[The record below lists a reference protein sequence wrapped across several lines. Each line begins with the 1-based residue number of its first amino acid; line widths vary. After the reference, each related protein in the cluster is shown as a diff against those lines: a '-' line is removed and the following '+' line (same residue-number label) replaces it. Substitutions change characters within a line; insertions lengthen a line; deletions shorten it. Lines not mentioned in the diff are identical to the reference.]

1 MVLVTRLTWAVISS
15 GLLGTTELV
24 CNIPE
29 LFPHLSLSVLVKK
42 KHKQQHQHKTLFMSK
57 SLLHPPPPNSWNMK
71 PSSLKWESWLS
82 S

>member
-1 MVLVTRLTWAVISS
+1 MVLVTPPPTWAVVSS

-42 KHKQQHQHKTLFMSK
+42 KQTNNNTNTKLFSCQ
-57 SLLHPPPPNSWNMK
+57 N
-71 PSSLKWESWLS
+71 LS
-82 S
+82 YIPHSPTRGT